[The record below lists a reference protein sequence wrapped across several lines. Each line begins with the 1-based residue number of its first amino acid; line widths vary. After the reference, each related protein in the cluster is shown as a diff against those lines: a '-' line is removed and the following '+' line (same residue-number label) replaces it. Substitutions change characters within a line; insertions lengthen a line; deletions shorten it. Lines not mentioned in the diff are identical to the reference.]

1 MNNIQYKLG
10 IEKAYFE
17 VRGSVILAAAIN
29 EIFCGIWQD
38 EIIIGQVNMPETI
51 AEFGYLPPD
60 EMFIEIVKK
69 YL

>member
-10 IEKAYFE
+10 IEKAYLE
-17 VRGSVILAAAIN
+17 VRGSVISAAAIN
-29 EIFCGIWQD
+29 EIFCDIWKD

-51 AEFGYLPPD
+51 DEFGYLPPD
-60 EMFIEIVKK
+60 DMFIEIVKK